1 MLLTALVTW
10 CDLFN
15 GILAQGTPLDLL
27 CFQELLLLV
36 LFKPRPLLKPKSPW
50 DQLVLNCNQSPNKSN
65 GKVSATWTSF
75 RNTNCIFFSQEGEAL
90 GFLIGRFYQG
100 GGKS

>member
-1 MLLTALVTW
+1 MLITALVTW

-15 GILAQGTPLDLL
+15 GVLAQGTPLELL

-36 LFKPRPLLKPKSPW
+36 LFKPRPLLKLKSPW
-50 DQLVLNCNQSPNKSN
+50 DQLVFNCNQSPNKSN

-75 RNTNCIFFSQEGEAL
+75 GNADFIFLFSWEGA
-90 GFLIGRFYQG
+90 FL
-100 GGKS
+100 